1 MTAPSTEET
10 KTPEVKKPPEPK
22 KAAVRREYVRSAS
35 GNDFHH
41 LFVPGLVFDAKPV
54 KVEVDN
60 FILDQEANGKLVF
73 GEE

>member
-1 MTAPSTEET
+1 MTSPANTED
-10 KTPEVKKPPEPK
+10 PKKPAVTK
-22 KAAVRREYVRSAS
+22 KADTRREYVRSAT
-35 GNDFHH
+35 GDQFQH

-54 KVEVDN
+54 KVEVDA